1 MQVHLLKKGEE
12 VPADLAARVEAAEKA
27 NNESV
32 QKAAG
37 DSVDAPSSP
46 STVEAPNTAPLK
58 EKVNTINSTGLF
70 IGLFGH

>member
-1 MQVHLLKKGEE
+1 MLKKGEQ

-27 NNESV
+27 NNESN

-46 STVEAPNTAPLK
+46 SAVEVSSTAPLK
-58 EKVNTINSTGLF
+58 EKVNLY
-70 IGLFGH
+70 H